1 VKLAI
6 AGEPHLTYCTNIHA
20 GETWAEVRAN
30 LQRHVVRVKA
40 SVAPDRQFGVGLRLS
55 AIAAAALAEPGELE
69 RFRVFL
75 QERGLYVF
83 TINGFPYGPFHGTR
97 VKEEVYLPDWLDE
110 ARLDYSDCLAVLLA
124 GLLPDEPGLEGTVS
138 TVPGAY
144 KARVRDASDAGRMAV
159 LMVRHAAGLYRLH
172 QRTGKMISLAL
183 EPEPCCHMETVG
195 ETVNFF
201 EDHLFAS
208 TAVAAFRRLT
218 SLGKGESEAALR
230 RHLGVCFD
238 ACHMAVEFE
247 DATQGLAALRRAG
260 IRVGKVQ
267 VSAGLRVLMDPGD
280 RTVVDALRPF
290 AEGVYL
296 HQVGGAA
303 GRPAHALPGS
313 ARGAG
318 GGGPGRRR
326 PRRVAD
332 SLPRPA
338 LPRGARPVREY
349 AGLSHGRA
357 TPPPPRASHS
367 APRGRDLYVG
377 CAAGGVPA
385 RGHRDRR
392 RPRAPLGPRAA
403 RSGVMSVDTAEG
415 RPGAIRSPGGPPAAA
430 SRPAANRWRDYLLLG
445 RVSNLPTVWT
455 NTLAGAALAGTDVGV
470 GRLTFLALAF
480 SLLYTGGMYLNDA
493 FDRDSDRRER
503 PERRSRRAGSPRG
516 PFSPW
521 ASASSRRACSW

>member
-40 SVAPDRQFGVGLRLS
+40 SVAPDRPFGVGLRLS

-159 LMVRHAAGLYRLH
+159 LIVRHAAGLYRLH

-218 SLGKGESEAALR
+218 GLGKGESEAALR

-296 HQVGGAA
+296 HQV
-303 GRPAHALPGS
+303 
-313 ARGAG
+313 
-318 GGGPGRRR
+318 
-326 PRRVAD
+326 V
-332 SLPRPA
+332 
-338 LPRGARPVREY
+338 EQ
-349 AGLSHGRA
+349 
-357 TPPPPRASHS
+357 
-367 APRGRDLYVG
+367 RD
-377 CAAGGVPA
+377 
-385 RGHRDRR
+385 
-392 RPRAPLGPRAA
+392 
-403 RSGVMSVDTAEG
+403 
-415 RPGAIRSPGGPPAAA
+415 
-430 SRPAANRWRDYLLLG
+430 
-445 RVSNLPTVWT
+445 
-455 NTLAGAALAGTDVGV
+455 
-470 GRLTFLALAF
+470 GRLTRYLDLPEALEAAARDGGGLREWRIHFHVPLFREELGPFASTQDYLTGVLHHLRHEPHTPHLEVETYTWDVLPEAF
-480 SLLYTGGMYLNDA
+480 
-493 FDRDSDRRER
+493 RREDIAIAVAR
-503 PERRSRRAGSPRG
+503 ELRWVLEQLGA
-516 PFSPW
+516 
-521 ASASSRRACSW
+521 A